1 MTLCSAQPNAFQP
14 VLARVHGGA
23 DQYDV
28 SRHDFSVNS
37 HAGGPCP
44 MAQAAVAMADASAYP
59 DASYT
64 ALRTQLASFHGVSVQ
79 RVQLAASASEFIFRI
94 TAVAAQQG
102 ASAVWL
108 PTHSY
113 GDYAQAAHAHGLK
126 PTASPHDASL
136 LWACEPS
143 SPLGQT
149 QANMAAWLQAV
160 DDGATGILDRAYEP
174 LRLSGVGSLSDAQ
187 LQRVWQMWTPN
198 KALGL
203 TGVRAAY
210 AIAPVGCP
218 GAMLTQL
225 EQLCPSW
232 PIGVHGVRLLTA
244 WTQADVQ
251 AWLAGSL
258 GTLRL
263 WKTQQIAL
271 CEAMAWTCLPSQT
284 NFYVARPSLPAGL
297 TLAQALSGLRAE
309 GIKLRDAT
317 SFGLPDHVRLS
328 VQPPATQSALQIAWG
343 HVMADHQRVA
353 L

>member
-1 MTLCSAQPNAFQP
+1 MSLLLAQPNAFQP
-14 VLARVHGGA
+14 VLPRVHGGA
-23 DQYDV
+23 DRHGV
-28 SRHDFSVNS
+28 PRHDFSVNS

-44 MAQAAVAMADASAYP
+44 MAQAAVAVADASSYP

-64 ALRTQLASFHGVSVQ
+64 ALRTQLASFHGVSLQ

-94 TAVAAQQG
+94 TAVAAQHG
-102 ASAVWL
+102 ASTVWL
-108 PTHSY
+108 PKYSY
-113 GDYAQAAHAHGLK
+113 GDYAQAAHAHRLK
-126 PTASPHDASL
+126 TVASLGEASL

-143 SPLGQT
+143 SPLGQS
-149 QANMAAWLQAV
+149 QANMAQWWQAV
-160 DDGATGILDRAYEP
+160 DGGATGILDRAYEP
-174 LRLSGVGSLSDAQ
+174 LRLAGAGSLSDAQ
-187 LQRVWQMWTPN
+187 LQRVWQLWTPN

-210 AIAPVGCP
+210 AIAPVNYP
-218 GAMLTQL
+218 SATLTQL

-232 PIGVHGVRLLTA
+232 PIGAHGVSLLTA

-263 WKTQQIAL
+263 WKSQQLAL

-284 NFYVARPSLPAGL
+284 NFYVARPNLPAGL
-297 TLAQALSGLRAE
+297 TLAEALNGLRAE
-309 GIKLRDAT
+309 GIKLRDTT

-328 VQPPATQSALQIAWG
+328 VQPPAAQCALQTAWR
-343 HVMADHQRVA
+343 HVMAEHQKVA
-353 L
+353 S

>member
-1 MTLCSAQPNAFQP
+1 MTLYSAQPSAFQP
-14 VLARVHGGA
+14 VLPRVHGGA
-23 DQYDV
+23 DQHGV
-28 SRHDFSVNS
+28 PHHDFSVNS

-44 MAQAAVAMADASAYP
+44 MALAAVALTDASAYP

-64 ALRTQLASFHGVSVQ
+64 ALRTQLATFHGVSVQ

-126 PTASPHDASL
+126 PTASLRDASL

-143 SPLGQT
+143 SPHGQS
-149 QANMAAWLQAV
+149 QANMAQWLQTI

-187 LQRVWQMWTPN
+187 LQRVWQLWTPN

-210 AIAPVGCP
+210 AIAPVNCP
-218 GAMLTQL
+218 GAMLSQL

-232 PIGVHGVRLLTA
+232 PIGAHGVSLLTA

-251 AWLAGSL
+251 AWLADSL
-258 GTLRL
+258 DTLRL
-263 WKTQQIAL
+263 WKNQQIAR
-271 CEAMAWTCLPSQT
+271 CEAMTWTCLPSQA
-284 NFYVARPSLPAGL
+284 NFYVARPSLPVGL
-297 TLAQALSGLRAE
+297 TLAQALGGLRAE
-309 GIKLRDAT
+309 GIKLRDTT
-317 SFGLPDHVRLS
+317 SFGLHDHVRLS
-328 VQPPATQSALQIAWG
+328 VQPPAAQCALKKAWH
-343 HVMADHQRVA
+343 HVLAEHQKVA

>member
-1 MTLCSAQPNAFQP
+1 MTLYLAQPSAFQSALP
-14 VLARVHGGA
+14 RVHGGA
-23 DQYDV
+23 DQHGV
-28 SRHDFSVNS
+28 PRHDFSVNS

-44 MAQAAVAMADASAYP
+44 MALAAVALTDASAYP

-64 ALRTQLASFHGVSVQ
+64 ALRTQLATFHGVSVP

-108 PTHSY
+108 PQHSY

-126 PTASPHDASL
+126 PTASLHDASL

-143 SPLGQT
+143 SPLGQS
-149 QANMAAWLQAV
+149 QEAMAEWLQAV

-174 LRLSGVGSLSDAQ
+174 LRLAGACSLSDAQ
-187 LQRVWQMWTPN
+187 LQRVWQLWTPN

-210 AIAPVGCP
+210 AIAPVDCP
-218 GAMLTQL
+218 SATLSML

-232 PIGVHGVRLLTA
+232 PIGAHGVNLLMAWSQAEVQSWLTA
-244 WTQADVQ
+244 
-251 AWLAGSL
+251 SL
-258 GTLRL
+258 DTLRG
-263 WKTQQIAL
+263 WKIQQIKR
-271 CEAMAWTCLPSQT
+271 CKAMAWTCLPSQT
-284 NFYVARPSLPAGL
+284 NFYVARPNLPEGL
-297 TLAQALSGLRAE
+297 SLAQALSDLRAE
-309 GIKLRDAT
+309 GIKLRDTT

-328 VQPPATQSALQIAWG
+328 VQPPAAQSALQTAWA
-343 HVMADHQRVA
+343 HVLAEHQKVA
-353 L
+353 S

>member
-1 MTLCSAQPNAFQP
+1 
-14 VLARVHGGA
+14 
-23 DQYDV
+23 
-28 SRHDFSVNS
+28 
-37 HAGGPCP
+37 
-44 MAQAAVAMADASAYP
+44 MAQAAVALTDASAYP

-64 ALRTQLASFHGVSVQ
+64 ALRTQLATFHGVSVQ

-108 PTHSY
+108 PQHSY
-113 GDYAQAAHAHGLK
+113 GDYAQAAYAHGLK
-126 PTASPHDASL
+126 PTASLHDASL

-143 SPLGQT
+143 SPLGQSK
-149 QANMAAWLQAV
+149 ANMAQWLQAV

-174 LRLSGVGSLSDAQ
+174 LRLAGAGSLSGAQ
-187 LQRVWQMWTPN
+187 LQRVWQLWTPN

-210 AIAPVGCP
+210 AIAPVNCP
-218 GAMLTQL
+218 GAMLSQL

-232 PIGVHGVRLLTA
+232 PIGAHGVSLLTA

-251 AWLAGSL
+251 AWLADSL

-297 TLAQALSGLRAE
+297 TLAQALSNLRVE

-328 VQPPATQSALQIAWG
+328 VQPPAAQCALQTAWG
-343 HVMADHQRVA
+343 HVLSEHQKVA
-353 L
+353 S

>member
-1 MTLCSAQPNAFQP
+1 MPLLLAQPNAFQP

-23 DQYDV
+23 DQYGV
-28 SRHDFSVNS
+28 PRHDFSVNS

-44 MAQAAVAMADASAYP
+44 MAQAALAMADASSYP

-102 ASAVWL
+102 ASAAWL

-113 GDYAQAAHAHGLK
+113 GDYAQAAHAHGLNL
-126 PTASPHDASL
+126 AARLSDASL
-136 LWACEPS
+136 LWSCEPS
-143 SPLGQT
+143 SPLGQSQET
-149 QANMAAWLQAV
+149 MAEWLRAV

-174 LRLSGVGSLSDAQ
+174 LRLAGACSLSDAQ
-187 LQRVWQMWTPN
+187 LQRVWQLWTPN

-210 AIAPVGCP
+210 AIAPVNCAP
-218 GAMLTQL
+218 EMLLQL

-232 PIGVHGVRLLTA
+232 PIGAHGVRLLAA

-251 AWLAGSL
+251 AWLAASL
-258 GTLRL
+258 DTLRL
-263 WKTQQIAL
+263 WKRQQVAL
-271 CEAMAWTCLPSQT
+271 CVSMGWTCLPSQA
-284 NFYVARPSLPAGL
+284 NFYVARPNLPEGL
-297 TLAQALSGLRAE
+297 SLAQALSGLRAE
-309 GIKLRDAT
+309 GIKLRDTT
-317 SFGLPDHVRLS
+317 SFGLPGHVRLS
-328 VQPPATQSALQIAWG
+328 VQPPAAQGALQTAWG
-343 HVMADHQRVA
+343 HVLSEHQKVA
-353 L
+353 S